1 MRLIGEA
8 VHEGGGAFFEG
19 VDDARSYEDRAEGR
33 VTTGDSLPREND
45 VGLET
50 PVLAG
55 EGFAGAAH
63 ARHDFIGDEEDA
75 VAAADFGDASGVAV
89 DGRRS
94 TERGADDGFE
104 DEGGDGGSIVGT
116 EKDVEVIGAG
126 KIAFGIGFAERAV
139 ITEARSDVSPFRDHG
154 RVGGAAADVAAD
166 SHGAKGAAM
175 VALLAG
181 DDAVTGWLPGF
192 EKILA
197 REFDS
202 GFGGFGAAGSEIDA
216 AAILKIARGDGE
228 DAGGK
233 FFGGFGVELRSVGE
247 GDATRLLGHG
257 AADFGNTV
265 ADADDGGLAGGIEVA
280 AAIGGD
286 NPAAFAAD
294 GDGVVFAKIAGKK
307 RGGADG
313 GAHSKIVAEA
323 ANRRVVASR
332 GRESQVG
339 RERRGG
345 GILFR
350 GFGGW
355 ILITKLYARIA
366 LVLMVVVVS
375 GLRGAVAQTADD
387 PARIDVDLRDAVKYV
402 FHAQLSLP
410 AKPGPMTLVYP
421 KWIPGD
427 HSPVGP
433 IFDLT
438 GLKVSAS
445 GKEVAWK
452 RDDVDMFAFH
462 IDVPGGANR
471 LDIKLDYLSPAQATG
486 SRENPAAT
494 AQLAVLNWYLVM
506 LYPQGAKSDDITYV
520 ASLRLPANWKYG
532 TALPVLKEAAGEI
545 EFAPASLT
553 KLMDSPVIAG
563 AFFKDIDLSPGQ
575 KPQHTLHIAADGP
588 AALEPSA
595 AEVQHLRQL
604 IAEDFALF
612 GARHYRR
619 YDFLLALSDRMSPD
633 GVEHHES
640 SDNRTPES
648 LFLDPDVR
656 ETQMDLLAHEYTH
669 SWNGKYRRPAGLAT
683 PDYQAPMKGELLW
696 VYEGLTQY
704 YGQILSARAGFWTP
718 ERFREQLAATAA
730 YLNNRP
736 GRTWRD
742 LQDTAIAAQLLY
754 SASAAGASWR
764 RGVDYYD
771 ESTLIWLE
779 ADTII
784 RRESKGK
791 TSLDDFCRKFY
802 GGENTGPKLVT
813 YSFEDVVAGMNE
825 VAAYDWRN
833 FFEERLKSH
842 GPGAP
847 LKGIE
852 NSGWKLVFDE
862 TMNEHQ
868 RAEEAAEFIVDAQYS
883 LGFQVQ
889 GPGGPDGGKILDVIP
904 GSLAE
909 RAGLAPGMQLVAVD
923 GRKWSPDLLRDAIRR
938 AKDGKEPIELL
949 AQNGD
954 YFRTYG
960 IDYHG
965 GERYPHLELISGKTD
980 VLTEIVKMK
989 AAPVA
994 APAK

>member
-1 MRLIGEA
+1 M
-8 VHEGGGAFFEG
+8 
-19 VDDARSYEDRAEGR
+19 
-33 VTTGDSLPREND
+33 
-45 VGLET
+45 
-50 PVLAG
+50 
-55 EGFAGAAH
+55 
-63 ARHDFIGDEEDA
+63 
-75 VAAADFGDASGVAV
+75 
-89 DGRRS
+89 
-94 TERGADDGFE
+94 
-104 DEGGDGGSIVGT
+104 
-116 EKDVEVIGAG
+116 
-126 KIAFGIGFAERAV
+126 
-139 ITEARSDVSPFRDHG
+139 
-154 RVGGAAADVAAD
+154 
-166 SHGAKGAAM
+166 
-175 VALLAG
+175 
-181 DDAVTGWLPGF
+181 
-192 EKILA
+192 
-197 REFDS
+197 
-202 GFGGFGAAGSEIDA
+202 
-216 AAILKIARGDGE
+216 
-228 DAGGK
+228 
-233 FFGGFGVELRSVGE
+233 GE
-247 GDATRLLGHG
+247 GDAIGLLGHG
-257 AADFGNTV
+257 AADFWDTV
-265 ADADDGGLAGGIEVA
+265 ADADDGGLAGGVEVA

-286 NPAAFAAD
+286 DPAAFAAN
-294 GDGVVFAKIAGKK
+294 GDGIIFMKIARKK

-323 ANRRVVASR
+323 AER
-332 GRESQVG
+332 GVEARNERESQVG
-339 RERRGG
+339 RKCPGG

-355 ILITKLYARIA
+355 VLIMNLYARIA
-366 LVLMVVVVS
+366 LIVLMTSVS
-375 GLRGAVAQTADD
+375 GLRGASAQTTED
-387 PARIDVDLRDAVKYV
+387 PARIDVDLRDAARYV
-402 FHAQLSLP
+402 FHAKLSLP
-410 AKPGPMTLVYP
+410 VKPGPMTLVYP

-438 GLKVSAS
+438 GLKMAAG

-462 IDVPGGANR
+462 IEVPGGATR
-471 LDIKLDYLSPAQATG
+471 LDITLDYLSPAEATG
-486 SRENPAAT
+486 SREHPAAT
-494 AQLAVLNWYLVM
+494 AQLAVLNWYVVM
-506 LYPQGAKSDDITYV
+506 LYPQGTRSDDITYV
-520 ASLRLPANWKYG
+520 ASLRLPAGWKYG

-545 EFAPASLT
+545 EFAPATLT
-553 KLMDSPVIAG
+553 TLIDSPVITG

-575 KPQHTLHIAADGP
+575 QPKHTLHIAADGP
-588 AALEPSA
+588 AALEANA
-595 AEVQHLRQL
+595 AEVQHQRQL

-612 GARHYRR
+612 GVRHYRR
-619 YDFLLALSDRMSPD
+619 YDFLLALSDRMPPD

-640 SDNRTPES
+640 SDNRTPEA

-656 ETQMDLLAHEYTH
+656 ETHMDLLPHEYTH
-669 SWNGKYRRPAGLAT
+669 SWNGKYRRPTGLTT

-718 ERFREQLAATAA
+718 EKFREQLAATAA

-754 SASAAGASWR
+754 SAPPAGASWR

-791 TSLDDFCRKFY
+791 KSLDDFCRNFY

-813 YSFEDVVAGMNE
+813 YMFEDVLAGMNE

-852 NSGWKLVFDE
+852 NSGWKLVFSA

-868 RAEEAAEFIVDAQYS
+868 RAEEAVEFMVDAQFS
-883 LGFQVQ
+883 LGLQVHA
-889 GPGGPDGGKILDVIP
+889 PGGPDGGQILDVIQ
-904 GSLAE
+904 GSPAE

-923 GRKWSPDLLRDAIRR
+923 GRKWSPDILRDAIRR

-949 AQNGD
+949 AENGE
-954 YFRTYG
+954 YFRTYR

-965 GERYPHLELISGKTD
+965 GERYPHLEVISGKTD

>member
-1 MRLIGEA
+1 MA
-8 VHEGGGAFFEG
+8 
-19 VDDARSYEDRAEGR
+19 
-33 VTTGDSLPREND
+33 P
-45 VGLET
+45 
-50 PVLAG
+50 
-55 EGFAGAAH
+55 
-63 ARHDFIGDEEDA
+63 
-75 VAAADFGDASGVAV
+75 FGDH
-89 DGRRS
+89 R
-94 TERGADDGFE
+94 
-104 DEGGDGGSIVGT
+104 
-116 EKDVEVIGAG
+116 
-126 KIAFGIGFAERAV
+126 
-139 ITEARSDVSPFRDHG
+139 
-154 RVGGAAADVAAD
+154 RVGSAAADVAAD
-166 SHGAKGAAM
+166 GHGAECAAV
-175 VALLAG
+175 VALFAG
-181 DDAVTGWLPGF
+181 DDAETRRLVRF
-192 EKILA
+192 EKKLA
-197 REFDS
+197 RELDG
-202 GFGGFGAAGSEIDA
+202 GFGGFGAAGGEIDT
-216 AAILKIARGDGE
+216 AAILKIARSDGE

-233 FFGGFGVELRSVGE
+233 FFGGFGMKLRGVGE
-247 GDATRLLGHG
+247 GDAIGLLGHG
-257 AADFGNTV
+257 AADFGNAV
-265 ADADDGGLAGGIEVA
+265 ADADDSGLAGGVEVA
-280 AAIGGD
+280 AAVGGD
-286 NPAAFAAD
+286 DPAALAAN
-294 GDGVVFAKIAGKK
+294 GDRIIFAKIAGKE
-307 RGGADG
+307 RRGADG
-313 GAHSKIVAEA
+313 GTHSKIVAEQVSGGLCGGLSFGKETQA
-323 ANRRVVASR
+323 KACANGCADVTENGEASWTGTARGWDTFSRVWRMSLL
-332 GRESQVG
+332 SK
-339 RERRGG
+339 
-345 GILFR
+345 LF
-350 GFGGW
+350 
-355 ILITKLYARIA
+355 TRIA
-366 LVLMVVVVS
+366 AVLVMVIAF
-375 GLRGAVAQTADD
+375 GLPGAVAQTAED
-387 PARIDVDLRDAVKYV
+387 PARIDVDLRDAAKYV
-402 FHAQLSLP
+402 FHSKISLP
-410 AKPGPMTLVYP
+410 VKPGPMTLVYP

-433 IFDLT
+433 ILDLT
-438 GLKVSAS
+438 GLKISAG

-462 IDVPGGANR
+462 VDVPAGANR
-471 LDIKLDYLSPAQATG
+471 LEIKLDYLSPAEANS

-506 LYPQGAKSDDITYV
+506 LYPQGVKSDDITYV
-520 ASLRLPANWKYG
+520 ASLRLPAGWKYG
-532 TALPVLKEAAGEI
+532 TALPVSKETAGEI

-553 KLMDSPVIAG
+553 TVMDSPVIAG

-588 AALEPSA
+588 AALEAGP
-595 AEVQHLRQL
+595 AEVQHIRQL

-619 YDFLLALSDRMSPD
+619 YDFLLALSDRMPPD

-640 SDNRTPES
+640 SDNRTPEA

-683 PDYQAPMKGELLW
+683 PDYQAPMKGDLLW

-718 ERFREQLAATAA
+718 QQFREQLAATAA
-730 YLNNRP
+730 YLNDRP

-754 SASAAGASWR
+754 GAPPAGASWR

-791 TSLDDFCRKFY
+791 KSLDDFCRKFH

-813 YSFEDVVAGMNE
+813 YTFEDVVAGMNE

-847 LKGIE
+847 LKGLE
-852 NSGWKLVFDE
+852 NSGWKLVFNE

-868 RAEEAAEFIVDAQYS
+868 RSEEAAEFIVDLQFS
-883 LGFQVQ
+883 LGLQIHT
-889 GPGGPDGGKILDVIP
+889 PGGPDGGQILDVIP
-904 GSLAE
+904 GSPAE

-923 GRKWSPDLLRDAIRR
+923 ERKWSPDLLRDAVRR

-949 AQNGD
+949 AENGD
-954 YFRTYG
+954 YFRTYK

-980 VLTEIVKMK
+980 VLSEIVKMK